1 MFHEYMDKLVET
13 VTIKEFSKEVIQAKK
28 EYFHRVGEI
37 FGDDKFFEN
46 RMVSFTEWYCFDR
59 VSEKYRKPPLEH
71 FIDANRHTWSKGEI
85 NIYMEF
91 FKNVHSV
98 FYFKKMKN
106 NRFVIKNLCDSKE
119 FAVSQNQSNLFLKK
133 GEIFEA
139 RLIPFKGEYFFSGSF
154 CFHPDQLYGKIKK
167 IFKKKS
173 NNQKEKLEFIFL
185 LSSMSLKLERSRQI
199 NIKDIY
205 TF

>member
-13 VTIKEFSKEVIQAKK
+13 VTIKEFSGEVIEAKK
-28 EYFHRVGEI
+28 EYFSRVGEI
-37 FGDDKFFEN
+37 FGDDKSFEN

-59 VSEKYRKPPLEH
+59 VSEKYRKSPLKY
-71 FIDANRHTWSKGEI
+71 FIDTNRCTWSNGDI
-85 NIYMEF
+85 DIYAEF
-91 FKNVHSV
+91 FLNVHSI
-98 FYFKKMKN
+98 FYFKKMKK
-106 NRFVIKNLCDSKE
+106 NRFVIKDLCDSKE
-119 FAVSQNQSNLFLKK
+119 FAVSQNQSNLLLKK
-133 GEIFEA
+133 GDIFEA

-167 IFKKKS
+167 AFKKKS
-173 NNQKEKLEFIFL
+173 NNQMEKLEFIFL